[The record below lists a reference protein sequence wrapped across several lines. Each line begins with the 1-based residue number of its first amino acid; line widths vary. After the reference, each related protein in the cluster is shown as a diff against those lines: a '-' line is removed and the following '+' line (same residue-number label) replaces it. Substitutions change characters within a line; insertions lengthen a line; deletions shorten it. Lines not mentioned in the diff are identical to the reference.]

1 MNLASKTK
9 IKSINRLMQ
18 TYTKKQIAIQNKS
31 SELELF
37 KDEDNKRKRRIF
49 AKIMSPSFTI
59 VEILL
64 VITLGLI
71 SKWLL
76 LGILLDISI
85 RGLTYLY
92 WYLTYSNE
100 KYFKYLTT
108 LKKEAIILKKQK
120 NLIHLYIEEN
130 NI

>member
-1 MNLASKTK
+1 MNLAAKTK

-37 KDEDNKRKRRIF
+37 QDEDDKRKRRIF

-71 SKWLL
+71 SKRLL
-76 LGILLDISI
+76 LGILLDVSI
-85 RGLTYLY
+85 RVLTYLY

-100 KYFKYLTT
+100 KYLKYLTN

>member
-1 MNLASKTK
+1 
-9 IKSINRLMQ
+9 MQ

>member
-1 MNLASKTK
+1 MNFAAKTK
-9 IKSINRLMQ
+9 IKNINRLMQ
-18 TYTKKQIAIQNKS
+18 TYTKKQITIQNKS

-37 KDEDNKRKRRIF
+37 KDEESKRKRRIF
-49 AKIMSPSFTI
+49 AKLMSPSFTI

-76 LGILLDISI
+76 MGILLDVTI

-100 KYFKYLTT
+100 KYLKYLTN